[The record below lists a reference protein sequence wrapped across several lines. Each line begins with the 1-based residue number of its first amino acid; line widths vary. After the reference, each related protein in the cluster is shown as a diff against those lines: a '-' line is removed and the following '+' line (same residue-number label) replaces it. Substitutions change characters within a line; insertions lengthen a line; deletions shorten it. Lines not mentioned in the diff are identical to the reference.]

1 MKKIILASLVLSL
14 AFAVKAQEIPERKS
28 ERPMM
33 MHGKHQG
40 HHPMAGMDMKQLNL
54 TDAQKEQFKA
64 QRESFRKQMEELKK
78 NDNITVKEWK
88 NRMEALRKD
97 QKTKMQ
103 AILTTEQKAQIEK
116 MKAEHK
122 AMQEIDAKARLEK
135 MKIHLGLSD
144 EQAAKINKNRTD
156 MMAKMKALRED
167 DKMDMEKKK
176 EQMKDLMKK
185 QKEQMK
191 SILTEEQMK
200 KFEEGHKQGPGRMHD
215 GPGGMHGQK
224 PEKKEII

>member
-1 MKKIILASLVLSL
+1 MKKIILPALLLSL
-14 AFAVKAQEIPERKS
+14 TFAVKAQEIPERKA

-33 MHGKHQG
+33 MHGKHRG
-40 HHPMAGMDMKQLNL
+40 HHPMAGMDMKKLNL
-54 TDAQKEQFKA
+54 PDAQKEQFKT

-88 NRMEALRKD
+88 SKMETLRKE

-103 AILTTEQKAQIEK
+103 GILTTEQKAQIEK
-116 MKAEHK
+116 TKAEHK
-122 AMQEIDAKARLEK
+122 AMQEIDAKARMEK

-144 EQAAKINKNRTD
+144 DQVAKMTKNRTE
-156 MMAKMKALRED
+156 MAEKMKALRED
-167 DKMDMEKKK
+167 DKMDAEKKK
-176 EQMKDLMKK
+176 EKMKELMQK

-200 KFEEGHKQGPGRMHD
+200 KMQEGRKQ
-215 GPGGMHGQK
+215 GPGGMHGKK
-224 PEKKEII
+224 PEKKVVI

>member
-1 MKKIILASLVLSL
+1 MKTIILSMLVSIL
-14 AFAVKAQEIPERKS
+14 AVAARSQEIPERRS

-33 MHGKHQG
+33 DGRHHDDRQMH
-40 HHPMAGMDMKQLNL
+40 GMDMKQLNL
-54 TDAQKEQFKA
+54 TQAQKEQFKA
-64 QRESFRKQMEELKK
+64 QKENFRKQMEELKK
-78 NDNITVKEWK
+78 NDNITVKEWR

-103 AILTTEQKAQIEK
+103 GILTAEQKAQIEK

-122 AMQEIDAKARLEK
+122 AMMEIDAKARMEK
-135 MKIHLGLSD
+135 MKLHLGLTD
-144 EQAAKINKNRTD
+144 DQAAKINKNRTE
-156 MMAKMKALRED
+156 MMEKMKALRED
-167 DKMDMEKKK
+167 DKMDKDKKK

-200 KFEEGHKQGPGRMHD
+200 KMQEGHQP
-215 GPGGMHGQK
+215 GPGGMHGK
-224 PEKKEII
+224 RPERKEVI